1 MFSLARA
8 LAIAGIRAAEPGLDA
23 ATPRARLFERFYG
36 DDFNRPSARASSS
49 RSAKIR
55 EGFG

>member
-36 DDFNRPSARASSS
+36 DDFTPAERARIIESL
-49 RSAKIR
+49 RQDP
-55 EGFG
+55 